1 MTPIPSIRKHLLTMV
16 CLLSLS
22 AGVFAAD
29 GSTITGN
36 LIVNEKTTINEKL
49 LKSFKQTFPNA
60 QEVKWLEQQDKYTVN
75 FKENGILNK
84 IDYDKD
90 GNFLSSIRYYSEKNL
105 PVNILVKL
113 QKKYPGKKIFGVT
126 EMNADSNL
134 DYYIKL
140 EDEKSWMTIKSDSD
154 ANLQVT
160 EKYNKA
166 S

>member
-1 MTPIPSIRKHLLTMV
+1 MTPSPSIRKQILTLV

-29 GSTITGN
+29 G
-36 LIVNEKTTINEKL
+36 LIIKEKLTVNEKTSINEKL
-49 LKSFKQTFPNA
+49 LKSFKRTFPNA
-60 QEVKWLEQQDKYTVN
+60 QEVKWIEQQDKYTVN
-75 FKENGILNK
+75 FKEDGILNK

-113 QKKYPGKKIFGVT
+113 QKKYPTKKIFGVT
-126 EMNADSNL
+126 EMNNDSNL
-134 DYYIKL
+134 EYYIKL
-140 EDEKSWMTIKSDSD
+140 EDEKSWMTVKSDSD